1 MYNIRLGYGCGI
13 KATLLTAS
21 GEVCDLRRARY
32 KGALLVLPNGSTMPC
47 ADVSV
52 DDITNAMYVR
62 LLGDRELTNI
72 GKYGIVFNVKLAN
85 GVMYSSPVVMFG
97 EVLDNAEMEYKELN
111 ISIAVTVTYLPS
123 NVAYTGA
130 SPKISPNGTWLV
142 YNDDINAYEDTGEP
156 ANYAGI
162 TADIQELQ
170 ASFNTQNITGLVA
183 VDWKT
188 VGKNDSGEICVIGG
202 DTEVADYLAGYLKHN
217 DYVQRSVLNEYATH
231 EWVESKGYI
240 TEKDIPLNIGAF
252 VNDKGYITLDA
263 IAPYAKKGTTLG
275 DYGIENAYTKSEC
288 EAAFF
293 AATKIDN
300 VTIKRDEDGFLYVAS
315 GGGGNAGIDEAQLAD
330 YLARNLYT
338 TEGWVYSQLD
348 NYALKSAIPTDY
360 LTQSGEQDV
369 YAVKNF
375 IQGLKIGDLPI
386 YKSQD
391 KTIYIDGNLVVS
403 GCITALGTNET
414 ISPSIFEALPI
425 DGATLKRTENGVL
438 YVDTNVVGGGGSG
451 GGSVDPSQLEAYLK
465 PYAKTADVA
474 STYATIASLSAVTS
488 RLNDFLSGSDTD
500 TIINKW
506 SELETFLAGLT
517 ETDNLA
523 TILSGKANKATTL
536 AGYGITDAYTKLHI
550 DSNFVTIGTKQEI
563 TGEKD
568 FVGGFKV
575 NGGLVEYNATLKT
588 WVFNGDLLVTGG
600 MAAFSN
606 IGGFKPSTITDA
618 VLIDNRTIKRNADG
632 LLYAVAQE
640 TDGINED
647 QLEKYLTTNGYA
659 TQDWVTGRGYITSS
673 ALSGYLPKAGGNLT
687 GNIIMTDGVTIRSS
701 EGNVAGTLKFGADTT
716 NYRTILGTATRETL
730 LIGTTAIKFWRGAN
744 SKEYT
749 MLDSYNYADYAL
761 PKNGTAAAASKLATS
776 RSLWGR
782 AFDGSADL
790 TGSLTVTTGEGYRI
804 NYNGYDL
811 RFIISGSS
819 SNRGIWDN
827 TNNNWLMYRS
837 GSNDIYFTSG
847 NIGFGTTSPTEK
859 VTVGGNINLSGAY
872 NYKIQ
877 GKDVVSIYSTN
888 YYLADSAIELGYNT
902 FVVGRKI
909 NFQTSTT
916 TTKATTATLD
926 GSGNFSI
933 TGVLNLPAVDSGFTN
948 PRITF
953 GDSVIRIGA
962 TTAGLLGVYASGDI
976 RMNPNSASSANSTMG
991 LWLKASGFNGIN
1003 ISNPTQALHVN
1014 GKGIFADATNPWVAL
1029 QRNGENWYL
1038 QVVSTGLKLGKTSAS
1053 GILVDAS
1060 GNLVAPGGVTAT
1072 NSSDERL
1079 KRDLRKF
1086 NASKVLMSL
1095 GGVWEYEYIDSEV
1108 QKNHIYEGTHY
1119 GLIYQHVKG
1128 TTLDVMCHEREDGMG
1143 ALNYIHPKFISLIA
1157 GATMENISE
1166 VEKLK
1171 RKIRTLEA
1179 KVKQL
1184 ENRA

>member
-1 MYNIRLGYGCGI
+1 MNEALQNLEIKVENGGTTPQGRLTSSEWNI
-13 KATLLTAS
+13 
-21 GEVCDLRRARY
+21 
-32 KGALLVLPNGSTMPC
+32 
-47 ADVSV
+47 
-52 DDITNAMYVR
+52 
-62 LLGDRELTNI
+62 
-72 GKYGIVFNVKLAN
+72 
-85 GVMYSSPVVMFG
+85 
-97 EVLDNAEMEYKELN
+97 
-111 ISIAVTVTYLPS
+111 
-123 NVAYTGA
+123 
-130 SPKISPNGTWLV
+130 
-142 YNDDINAYEDTGEP
+142 
-156 ANYAGI
+156 
-162 TADIQELQ
+162 
-170 ASFNTQNITGLVA
+170 LVA
-183 VDWKT
+183 AVK
-188 VGKNDSGEICVIGG
+188 
-202 DTEVADYLAGYLKHN
+202 A
-217 DYVQRSVLNEYATH
+217 
-231 EWVESKGYI
+231 
-240 TEKDIPLNIGAF
+240 
-252 VNDKGYITLDA
+252 LDA
-263 IAPYAKKGTTLG
+263 
-275 DYGIENAYTKSEC
+275 DS
-288 EAAFF
+288 
-293 AATKIDN
+293 D
-300 VTIKRDEDGFLYVAS
+300 
-315 GGGGNAGIDEAQLAD
+315 
-330 YLARNLYT
+330 
-338 TEGWVYSQLD
+338 
-348 NYALKSAIPTDY
+348 
-360 LTQSGEQDV
+360 
-369 YAVKNF
+369 
-375 IQGLKIGDLPI
+375 
-386 YKSQD
+386 
-391 KTIYIDGNLVVS
+391 
-403 GCITALGTNET
+403 
-414 ISPSIFEALPI
+414 
-425 DGATLKRTENGVL
+425 
-438 YVDTNVVGGGGSG
+438 
-451 GGSVDPSQLEAYLK
+451 DPSQLEAYLK

-474 STYATIASLSAVTS
+474 NTYATIASLSAVTS
-488 RLNDFLSGSDTD
+488 RLNDFLAGSDTD
-500 TIINKW
+500 AIINKW
-506 SELETFLAGLT
+506 SELEKFLAGLT

-536 AGYGITDAYTKLHI
+536 AGYGITDAYTKSHI
-550 DSNFVTIGTKQEI
+550 DSNFVTIGTKQRI

-606 IGGFKPSTITDA
+606 ISGFKPSTITDA
-618 VLIDNRTIKRNADG
+618 VLIDDRTIKRNADG
-632 LLYAVAQE
+632 LLYAVPQGAG
-640 TDGINED
+640 GINED
-647 QLEKYLTTNGYA
+647 QLADYLTTNGYA
-659 TQDWVTGRGYITSS
+659 TQSWVTGRGYITSS

-749 MLDSYNYADYAL
+749 MLDSYNYSDYAL
-761 PKNGTAAAASKLATS
+761 PKDGTAVAASKLSTS

-916 TTKATTATLD
+916 TAKATTATLD

-976 RMNPNSASSANSTMG
+976 RLNPNSASSANSTMG

-1079 KRDLRKF
+1079 KRNLRKF

-1095 GGVWEYEYIDSEV
+1095 GGVYEYEYIDTEV
-1108 QKNHIYEGTHY
+1108 AKNHIYEGTHY
-1119 GLIYQHVKG
+1119 GLIYQRVKG
-1128 TTLDVMCHEREDGMG
+1128 TKLDVMCHEREDGFG
-1143 ALNYIHPKFISLIA
+1143 TLNYMHQKFISLIA
-1157 GATMENISE
+1157 GATIENITE
-1166 VEKLK
+1166 VETLK
-1171 RKIRTLEA
+1171 REIRHLKQ